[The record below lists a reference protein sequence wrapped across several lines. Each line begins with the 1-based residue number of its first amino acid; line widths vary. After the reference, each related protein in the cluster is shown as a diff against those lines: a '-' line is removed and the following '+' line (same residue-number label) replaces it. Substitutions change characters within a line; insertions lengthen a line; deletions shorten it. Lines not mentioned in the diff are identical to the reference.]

1 MSHLGETNML
11 AYINVCLVIRAF
23 VPTLELHSL
32 FEQKYEIAE
41 AVVVGLDKVFLCL
54 LNWFGTSKLLGRTKS
69 FFFFFLLFNIFE
81 FFMYMPCYHMGLRYF
96 ILLLWILNQI
106 H

>member
-1 MSHLGETNML
+1 MSHVGETNTL
-11 AYINVCLVIRAF
+11 SYINVCLVIRAF

-41 AVVVGLDKVFLCL
+41 AVVVGLDKVFLRL

-69 FFFFFLLFNIFE
+69 FLSFFFFLISLN
-81 FFMYMPCYHMGLRYF
+81 FFTYRPC
-96 ILLLWILNQI
+96 
-106 H
+106 

>member
-1 MSHLGETNML
+1 MSHLGGTNSL
-11 AYINVCLVIRAF
+11 AYIYVCLVIRAF

-54 LNWFGTSKLLGRTKS
+54 LNWFGTSKLFGRTKS
-69 FFFFFLLFNIFE
+69 FFLLFNIFD
-81 FFMYMPCYHMGLRYF
+81 FYMHRPC
-96 ILLLWILNQI
+96 
-106 H
+106 